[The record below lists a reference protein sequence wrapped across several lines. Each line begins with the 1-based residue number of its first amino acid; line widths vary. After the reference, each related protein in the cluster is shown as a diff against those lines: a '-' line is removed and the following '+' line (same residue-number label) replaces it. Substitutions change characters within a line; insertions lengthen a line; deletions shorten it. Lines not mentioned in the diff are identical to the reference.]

1 MKEME
6 WRAYQWVVSI
16 DECPHCHAS
25 YIMAKIST
33 AGMRDAIGEMI
44 KSIKRHRKNY
54 CNGIYTDKK
63 ELFEINVNIKWN
75 NKSPHAY
82 KSTWEKHKIYV

>member
-6 WRAYQWVVSI
+6 WRAYQWIVRI
-16 DECPHCHAS
+16 DSCPHCHGS
-25 YIMAKIST
+25 HIMPKTST
-33 AGMRDAIGEMI
+33 SGMRDAIGEMI
-44 KSIKRHRKNY
+44 KSVKKHKKRY
-54 CNGIYTDKK
+54 CSAINKK
-63 ELFEINVNIKWN
+63 DLFEINVNIKWN

>member
-6 WRAYQWVVSI
+6 WREYEWIVII
-16 DECPHCHAS
+16 DSYPH
-25 YIMAKIST
+25 IMPKIST
-33 AGMRDAIGEMI
+33 SGMRDAIGEMI
-44 KSIKRHRKNY
+44 NAV
-54 CNGIYTDKK
+54 KK
-63 ELFEINVNIKWN
+63 HKKIHCSTINKKDLFEINVNIKWN